1 MFLSSALSLFNIYVC
16 TKFNFN
22 PFVLSKIWPRHT
34 SIMTNTKL
42 RGDNSIN
49 IHGMIIAIGFRPSFH
64 CHLSINQVLFQS
76 MLYFPK
82 YGPDRQHLWKMYRVW
97 LWFVGSAL
105 PLIAIYL
112 NTKFDLNGNSSFKV
126 IGRTRYQ
133 DGRKDGRTKR
143 WIYASL
149 FG

>member
-1 MFLSSALSLFNIYVC
+1 MYVASLISIRLVLYFPRYVQDEQPLW
-16 TKFNFN
+16 K
-22 PFVLSKIWPRHT
+22 
-34 SIMTNTKL
+34 M
-42 RGDNSIN
+42 GDNWIH
-49 IHGMIIAIGFRPSFH
+49 IHGMIIAIVFRPSSH
-64 CHLSINQVLFQS
+64 CHLSINQVSFQS

-112 NTKFDLNGNSSFKV
+112 NTKFYLNGNSSFKV
-126 IGRTRYQ
+126 ICRTRYQ

-143 WIYASL
+143 WIYASP